1 MIDRNLIKHL
11 CLDAPSP
18 NFLYYRINSSDHMEE
33 LYKEEEMVK
42 GKIVKTDGYVED
54 KEWPTVPSL
63 EEMQRI
69 VGGYIER
76 VTAMSLTIDEE
87 YEVIAN
93 EDGLML
99 GLSFNE
105 AAKDITGY
113 TFFGDILIFSGT
125 PMKDEG

>member
-76 VTAMSLTIDEE
+76 VTAMSLTIEEE
-87 YEVIAN
+87 YEVIVN

-105 AAKDITGY
+105 AAEGLTGY
-113 TFFGDILIFSGT
+113 TFFGDVLIFSGT

>member
-1 MIDRNLIKHL
+1 LIDRNLIKHL

-18 NFLYYRINSSDHMEE
+18 NFLYYRINRSDHMEE

-76 VTAMSLTIDEE
+76 VTAMSLTIEEE
-87 YEVIAN
+87 YEVIVN

-105 AAKDITGY
+105 AAEGLTGY
-113 TFFGDILIFSGT
+113 TFFGDVLIFSGT

>member
-1 MIDRNLIKHL
+1 
-11 CLDAPSP
+11 
-18 NFLYYRINSSDHMEE
+18 MEE

-76 VTAMSLTIDEE
+76 VTAMSLTIEEE
-87 YEVIAN
+87 YEVIVN

-105 AAKDITGY
+105 AAEGLTGY
-113 TFFGDILIFSGT
+113 TFFGDVLIFSGT

>member
-1 MIDRNLIKHL
+1 MIARSLVKHL
-11 CLDAPSP
+11 RLNASSP
-18 NFLYYRINSSDHMEE
+18 NFLCYHITYSRYMEE
-33 LYKEEEMVK
+33 LCKEKEMVK

-76 VTAMSLTIDEE
+76 VTAGALDIEE
-87 YEVIAN
+87 DYEVIVN
-93 EDGLML
+93 EEGLML
-99 GLSFNE
+99 DLAFNK

-113 TFFGDILIFSGT
+113 TFFGDVLIFSGT
-125 PMKDEG
+125 PMKDEE